1 MKTLIVL
8 FNLKAGIS
16 ATDYET
22 WANAVDI
29 PTVKGLQSIA
39 DFKLYKSQMLFGS
52 DAPPPYQYFEII
64 DIQDLDVFGAEVGT
78 EIMKRVAGEFQQFA
92 DGPLFVL
99 TERCG

>member
-8 FNLKAGIS
+8 FNLRAGVS
-16 ATDYET
+16 AIEYET

-29 PTVKGLQSIA
+29 PTVKALKSIT
-39 DFKLYKSQMLFGS
+39 DFKLYKSQLLFGS
-52 DAPPPYQYFEII
+52 EATPPYQYFEII
-64 DIQDLDVFGAEVGT
+64 DIHDMDTFGAEAGT
-78 EIMKRVAGEFQQFA
+78 ATMQRVAGEFQQFA